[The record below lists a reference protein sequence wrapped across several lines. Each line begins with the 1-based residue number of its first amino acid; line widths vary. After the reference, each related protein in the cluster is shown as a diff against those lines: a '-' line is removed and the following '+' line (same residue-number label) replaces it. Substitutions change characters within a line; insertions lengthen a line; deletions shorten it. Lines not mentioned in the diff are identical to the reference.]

1 MNSNKVVLFV
11 LCLTKFIMQI
21 LSNCIDERRLQMLL
35 GSGMVSTPQLMCP
48 ENQELQKEHTCVADT
63 VEPIEQCPILDDY
76 VQTRLELSFP
86 LKNYVSLALRS
97 ALSTDLVSYLH
108 RGKVE
113 TLLKLRHVF
122 VMPKSPII

>member
-48 ENQELQKEHTCVADT
+48 ENQELQKVHTCVADT
-63 VEPIEQCPILDDY
+63 VEPIEQCPVLNDC

-86 LKNYVSLALRS
+86 LKSYVSLASHS
-97 ALSTDLVSYLH
+97 ALPTDLVSYLH

-113 TLLKLRHVF
+113 SLLKLRHVF
-122 VMPKSPII
+122 VMPKSFII